1 MDYVNRAS
9 AAPPPFARAEII
21 AVGSELLTPMRS
33 DTNSLFLTGCL
44 NELGIDVRTK
54 TIVGDHVDDLSQVF
68 RQALTRA
75 DLLIVSGGLGPT
87 DDDLTRTAVAN
98 VLDRSLEIDERVIDG
113 IQKRFELRGLQMP
126 EINRR
131 QGMVPQGAI
140 VLENA
145 HGTAPGLWIEHG
157 GKAIV
162 LLPGPLRELSPLFER
177 VVQDHLVPRAG
188 HQRLIR
194 RVLRVTGLTESHV
207 EERAQPIYSRW
218 QKAEHPISTT
228 ILAVPGQIELHL
240 ATRAASEEEAEA
252 ILNRATRELTAVLG
266 CDVYSTDGRVLEQ
279 VVGDRLRTRD
289 YRIAIAESCTGG
301 LITSR
306 LTDVPGSSDYV
317 ELALVVY
324 SNRAKIELLAVPEA
338 VIQQHGAV
346 SEPVAVAMAAGARA
360 RGRTQIGVGVTGI
373 AGPGGGT
380 EGKPVG
386 TVSVAVVGPGN
397 QSRARTWQFPGGR
410 EQVKFQAS
418 QAALD
423 MMRRVLLEEKGN
435 AGRRRS

>member
-1 MDYVNRAS
+1 MNRTS

-21 AVGSELLTPMRS
+21 AVGSELLTPVRS
-33 DTNSLFLTGCL
+33 DTNSLFVTGRL

-54 TIVGDHVDDLSQVF
+54 TIVGDHLDDLSQVF
-68 RQALTRA
+68 RQALARA

-87 DDDLTRTAVAN
+87 DDDLTRPAVAN
-98 VLDRSLEIDERVIDG
+98 VLDRSLEVDERVIDG
-113 IQKRFELRGLQMP
+113 IRKGFESCGLLMP

-188 HQRLIR
+188 HQRLVR
-194 RVLRVTGLTESHV
+194 RVLRVTGPTESHV

-218 QKAEHPISTT
+218 QMAVHPISTT
-228 ILAVPGQIELHL
+228 ILAAPGQIELHL
-240 ATRAASEEEAEA
+240 STRAASEEEADA
-252 ILNRATRELTAVLG
+252 ILNRATQELDAVLG

-279 VVGDRLRTRD
+279 VVGDRLRTRG

-346 SEPVAVAMAAGARA
+346 SEPVAVAMASGARA
-360 RGRTQIGVGVTGI
+360 RGRAQIGVGVTGI

-380 EGKPVG
+380 DGKPVG
-386 TVSVAVVGPGN
+386 TVSIAVVGPGD
-397 QSRARTWQFPGGR
+397 QSRARTWRFPGGR

-418 QAALD
+418 QAAVD
-423 MMRRVLLEEKGN
+423 MIRRVLLEEKGN
-435 AGRRRS
+435 AGRLRS